1 MFPLPRVVMAMA
13 EDGLIFRKLGEVH
26 EKTKTPVIATMVMS
40 TLAAFL
46 AAIFD
51 IKVSKRVKKN
61 DEVKKRLN

>member
-13 EDGLIFRKLGEVH
+13 EDGLIFRKLGQVH

-40 TLAAFL
+40 TLAALL

-51 IKVSKRVKKN
+51 IKVGFKTVIN
-61 DEVKKRLN
+61 E